1 MACSRH
7 FPCLV
12 SSPRDPFCA
21 GRCFLVTTSLRRS
34 ITGIASIPGDGGRGC
49 HRSQQRLLDRGSLC
63 DVPGRRLND
72 LRQRYR
78 AVGGDIDGLAA
89 QISATESALSELSSV
104 LANPSSGLRRSP
116 NASTSIQSCIAV
128 CSATIV
134 DVKEHIDQ
142 VGSDSGAITF
152 AGRVTHLW
160 SREVV
165 QQYERRLSTQI
176 QAMQFLLTVS
186 AMQVTTAVY
195 TVCSVHVQH

>member
-1 MACSRH
+1 MEVGAAIALSSG
-7 FPCLV
+7 CLTV
-12 SSPRDPFCA
+12 ARFA
-21 GRCFLVTTSLRRS
+21 TSLAA
-34 ITGIASIPGDGGRGC
+34 GM
-49 HRSQQRLLDRGSLC
+49 
-63 DVPGRRLND
+63 ND

-89 QISATESALSELSSV
+89 QILAIESALSELSSV

-116 NASTSIQSCIAV
+116 NVSPSIQSCIAV

-142 VGSDSGAITF
+142 VRSESGTITF

-160 SREVV
+160 SREMV

-186 AMQVTTAVY
+186 GMQVTAAV
-195 TVCSVHVQH
+195 

>member
-1 MACSRH
+1 MEVGAAIH
-7 FPCLV
+7 
-12 SSPRDPFCA
+12 D
-21 GRCFLVTTSLRRS
+21 
-34 ITGIASIPGDGGRGC
+34 
-49 HRSQQRLLDRGSLC
+49 RSQQRLLDRGSLC

-104 LANPSSGLRRSP
+104 LANNPSSGLRRSP
-116 NASTSIQSCIAV
+116 NVSPSIQSCIAV
-128 CSATIV
+128 CSATII
-134 DVKEHIDQ
+134 DVKQHIDQ
-142 VGSDSGAITF
+142 VRSESGAITF